1 MPGQEKRTG
10 LKHQE
15 LQQNSPLTFEGG
27 RANLVRI
34 LTEGDEVLLYLDS
47 HEGSRS
53 HILLHGKYKH
63 YGAGLEFVET
73 APRGYW

>member
-1 MPGQEKRTG
+1 MTGQEKRTG
-10 LKHQE
+10 IQYQE
-15 LQQNSPLTFEGG
+15 LQQNSPLMFEGG
-27 RANLVRI
+27 RANVVCI
-34 LTEGDEVLLYLDS
+34 LTEGDEVLLYLDIY
-47 HEGSRS
+47 EGSRS